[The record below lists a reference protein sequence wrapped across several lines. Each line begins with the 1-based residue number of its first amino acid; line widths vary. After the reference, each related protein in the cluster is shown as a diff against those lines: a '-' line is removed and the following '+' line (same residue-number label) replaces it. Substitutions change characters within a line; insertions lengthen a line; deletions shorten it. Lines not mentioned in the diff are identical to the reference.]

1 MWLLRVVKI
10 DFFKSLLLLPALT
23 CLSSCQYQFGRGDLS
38 ERYATISIP
47 YAQGDLRGDLTA
59 EVIRKLSSSGSF
71 RYVNA
76 GGDLLLQIKLID
88 ASEENIGFRYD
99 RKKSGK
105 LKHSIIPT
113 ETRVNA
119 VAEVSLIEAGTEK
132 VVRGPVRITAD
143 AEFDHT
149 YDTTRDRINVFS
161 LGQLSDIDAARDA
174 AMVPLNRALAER
186 IVDFVMNSW

>member
-99 RKKSGK
+99 RKK
-105 LKHSIIPT
+105 
-113 ETRVNA
+113 
-119 VAEVSLIEAGTEK
+119 AES
-132 VVRGPVRITAD
+132 
-143 AEFDHT
+143 
-149 YDTTRDRINVFS
+149 
-161 LGQLSDIDAARDA
+161 
-174 AMVPLNRALAER
+174 
-186 IVDFVMNSW
+186 